1 MTHRRTFLSLFML
14 ACVHAGSTAAAVD
27 PKQVS
32 QLRKMRSL
40 AEDSASLIKGKFS
53 DISVVYIESRR
64 RYMIARSEIE
74 GLLGYIKQS
83 LLNGSLSTAES
94 NSYLKDACASAEKH
108 ARSYFD
114 YVAKNLPE
122 AVPKPG
128 VAGLLALGE
137 ATKLVVDI
145 LQGWGAAKEIDVQI
159 TEARQ
164 KQAADLEKDL
174 RWLTWAEVSEAKAV
188 RSSH

>member
-1 MTHRRTFLSLFML
+1 
-14 ACVHAGSTAAAVD
+14 
-27 PKQVS
+27 
-32 QLRKMRSL
+32 
-40 AEDSASLIKGKFS
+40 
-53 DISVVYIESRR
+53 
-64 RYMIARSEIE
+64 MIARSEIE